1 MWRGVA
7 AVTATLAAL
16 LPTLALPAQGQER
29 LSWAMAARA
38 CLAGD
43 QRAFVT
49 LAAELP
55 DGAVRLVI
63 HRADGTREF
72 CEALRSGRIRE
83 RAPAPAAQPS
93 PRAADP
99 AFFLERRCVD
109 AQRIESADGAILG
122 WLAYPAC
129 G

>member
-7 AVTATLAAL
+7 AAVATLAAL
-16 LPTLALPAQGQER
+16 LPALALPARGQER
-29 LSWAMAARA
+29 LPWAMAARA

-63 HRADGTREF
+63 HRADGTREV
-72 CEALRSGRIRE
+72 CEAAPSGRVRQH
-83 RAPAPAAQPS
+83 ALAPAAQPP

-109 AQRIESADGAILG
+109 ARRIESADGAILG

-129 G
+129 R